1 MQLDKSRVQGFVTAA
16 GSVNSHTAILA
27 RTIGIP
33 AVVST
38 GSSIGEEYDGKLVA
52 VDGYTGE
59 VFVDPDEATLERIK
73 AKMEQDAQHKK
84 LLEELKGKKSI
95 TGGGQQVHVYANIGG
110 TGDLASV
117 LANDAEGIGL
127 FRSGMS
133 LYLEA
138 REVSEAS
145 TTRRKPLSVALLIWA
160 ISGACR
166 STALTMSA
174 MALSAS
180 LQFCLI
186 AVGMDIFCL

>member
-1 MQLDKSRVQGFVTAA
+1 MTAA

-33 AVVST
+33 AVVNT
-38 GSSIGEEYDGKLVA
+38 GSGIGEEYDGKLVA

-110 TGDLASV
+110 T
-117 LANDAEGIGL
+117 
-127 FRSGMS
+127 
-133 LYLEA
+133 
-138 REVSEAS
+138 
-145 TTRRKPLSVALLIWA
+145 A
-160 ISGACR
+160 I
-166 STALTMSA
+166 
-174 MALSAS
+174 
-180 LQFCLI
+180 
-186 AVGMDIFCL
+186 

>member
-1 MQLDKSRVQGFVTAA
+1 MTAA

-33 AVVST
+33 AVVNT
-38 GSSIGEEYDGKLVA
+38 GSNIGEEYDGKLIA

-110 TGDLASV
+110 TGDRPACWRTMPRASAFSAVSSFTWKARIIRRRSSSLKSISWQRKRWLAS
-117 LANDAEGIGL
+117 A
-127 FRSGMS
+127 
-133 LYLEA
+133 
-138 REVSEAS
+138 
-145 TTRRKPLSVALLIWA
+145 
-160 ISGACR
+160 
-166 STALTMSA
+166 
-174 MALSAS
+174 
-180 LQFCLI
+180 
-186 AVGMDIFCL
+186 